1 MTCEPEGHTAKGKYY
16 LVLATN
22 IWYHYIGELMEFN
35 GVIIEDTYAEGFPV
49 WAARVIITAV
59 TKEWAYKAATE
70 ATGFATSTI
79 GCPCEAGIEKFLP
92 ASETP
97 DNRPGYSILI
107 CCGKKA
113 LKEQVLERVSECV
126 LTAPTTAVFNGHAG
140 EEEIIPIKLHF
151 FGDKFEKKVEVGG
164 IQCWSIPIMGGD
176 FIVEEEIGAIKGVA
190 GGNFLILGDSQMSAL
205 IAAEAAVD
213 AIAEVDGV
221 ITPFPG
227 GVVSS
232 GSKVGSLNYKFMGAS
247 TNEKFCPSIR
257 EAVIEKGLETEI
269 PEGVKAV
276 YEIVIDGVSEEA
288 VKAAMKAGVQAACRV
303 PGVVKITAG
312 NYGGNL
318 GPFKFNL
325 KDCI

>member
-1 MTCEPEGHTAKGKYY
+1 
-16 LVLATN
+16 
-22 IWYHYIGELMEFN
+22 MEFN

-49 WAARVIITAV
+49 WVARVIITAA

-79 GCPCEAGIEKFLP
+79 GCPCEAGIEKYMS
-92 ASETP
+92 ATETP
-97 DNRPGYSILI
+97 DKRPGYSILI

-126 LTAPTTAVFNGHAG
+126 LTAPTTAVFNGKVG
-140 EEEIIPIKLHF
+140 SDEIIPIKLHF
-151 FGDKFEKKVEVGG
+151 FGDGYESKVDVGG

-176 FIVEEEIGAIKGVA
+176 FVVEEEIGAVKGVA
-190 GGNFLILGDSQMSAL
+190 GGNFLIMGESQMSAL
-205 IAAEAAVD
+205 IAAESAVN
-213 AIAEVDGV
+213 AISEVTGT

-232 GSKVGSLNYKFMGAS
+232 GSKVGSKKYKFMGAS
-247 TNEKFCPSIR
+247 TNEKFCPSISKN
-257 EAVIEKGLETEI
+257 VPDTEI
-269 PEGVKAV
+269 PAGVKAV
-276 YEIVIDGVSEEA
+276 YEIVIDGVNESS

-303 PGVVKITAG
+303 PGVIKITAG

-318 GPFKFNL
+318 GPFKFYL

>member
-1 MTCEPEGHTAKGKYY
+1 
-16 LVLATN
+16 
-22 IWYHYIGELMEFN
+22 MEFN
-35 GVIIEDTYAEGFPV
+35 GVTIEDTYAEGFPV
-49 WAARVIITAV
+49 WTARVIITAV
-59 TKEWAYKAATE
+59 TKDWAYKAATE

-92 ASETP
+92 PEQTP
-97 DNRPGYSILI
+97 DHRPGFAILI

-113 LKEQVLERVSECV
+113 LKEQVLERVSECI

-140 EEEIIPIKLHF
+140 EDEIIPIKLHF
-151 FGDKFEKKVEVGG
+151 FGEKLEKQVEVGG
-164 IQCWSIPIMGGD
+164 IKCWSIPIMGGD
-176 FIVEEEIGAIKGVA
+176 FIVEEEIGAVKGVA
-190 GGNFLILGDSQMSAL
+190 GCNFLILGESQMSAL

-213 AIAEVDGV
+213 AIRGV
-221 ITPFPG
+221 AGTITPFPG

-232 GSKVGSLNYKFMGAS
+232 GSKVGSLAYKFMNAS
-247 TNEKFCPSIR
+247 TNEKFCPTIR
-257 EAVIEKGLETEI
+257 AAVLEKGLETQI

-276 YEIVIDGVSEEA
+276 YEIVIDGVSEAA
-288 VKAAMKAGVQAACRV
+288 VKEAMKAGVQAACRV

-318 GPFKFNL
+318 GPFKFML